1 MSIIDTKKLL
11 KNLKE
16 NPLGGDTLAKEI
28 GISKQIIV
36 ELRNGNKDVDS
47 LTIRNAK
54 KIQAFFKN
62 NENNTW
68 RIL

>member
-28 GISKQIIV
+28 GISKQKT
-36 ELRNGNKDVDS
+36 LQNALQKDLKMVLYS
-47 LTIRNAK
+47 
-54 KIQAFFKN
+54 
-62 NENNTW
+62 
-68 RIL
+68 